1 MEHTD
6 TASTGSSPHRGVSPT
21 AKDIEAVAAVT
32 AQAQAQAFPVAISD
46 ATADLLALTKAL
58 TTPIHLPGDDDH
70 TTTVSEQVIAAV
82 AAPLVESNNAD
93 STPSE
98 IYQTQDSESAA
109 AVAAVTAALTP
120 SSGQQAPHDHQTP
133 VPQDSQ
139 LENHHQQTTTE
150 EGQDHTPKPMD
161 WTNADDVNSA
171 YNQVLSINAQK
182 EKPLG
187 KRTAQ
192 EAFEQDEAA
201 RALQLI
207 ALSLGA
213 PTAASTN
220 TGATLDAATA
230 ATIAA
235 SISSSS
241 GAEHKETH
249 AVSDPATAAQL
260 QQGMEGVLKTQE
272 TAASVTDTLMSISR
286 AINFPSESSPYSKIQ
301 DSTEAFTQAVINA
314 TQMEMNKNKELASLA
329 SSLEHG
335 NKDGHMDTS
344 GLEKL
349 SLHHE
354 NRSTGGE
361 SSTSAAESS
370 SGGAQAASSSNQ
382 GFTFE
387 IDKVTGKALIKW
399 TEPSDSSSEIQDADA
414 RAIQQAL
421 HTLIVNSGIG
431 LSDLGVANAELLGAA
446 PPLGQFPAQGSQFGT
461 AQDPATPKPPPAVPR
476 KKRRPAST
484 STAASEKNTAASI
497 PEGAASFPCEFSGC
511 NKVFAR
517 LYNLKSHSKTHTNE
531 RPFVCA
537 HCELAFARGHDL
549 KRHVKVH
556 GGEKPFTCSGCSKS
570 FSRLDAL
577 GRHRANSKNR
587 AGCQSIKDALP
598 HAPAAPE
605 PMVVSAPN
613 IPVSLP
619 PSASG
624 SAPVS
629 APATPPPPPPP
640 V

>member
-1 MEHTD
+1 MENTD
-6 TASTGSSPHRGVSPT
+6 ASSTASSPHRGVSPT

-32 AQAQAQAFPVAISD
+32 AQAQAQAFPATLSD
-46 ATADLLALTKAL
+46 ATADILALTKAL
-58 TTPIHLPGDDDH
+58 TTPIGHILPEDSA
-70 TTTVSEQVIAAV
+70 TTVSEQVIAAV
-82 AAPLVESNNAD
+82 AAPLAENDSVVTAATES
-93 STPSE
+93 E
-98 IYQTQDSESAA
+98 LYQTQDSDSAA

-120 SSGQQAPHDHQTP
+120 SSGQQSLHDHQTP
-133 VPQDSQ
+133 ES
-139 LENHHQQTTTE
+139 HHQQTTVRD
-150 EGQDHTPKPMD
+150 DHDQTPKPMD

-213 PTAASTN
+213 PSTSSAN
-220 TGATLDAATA
+220 TGTSMDAATA
-230 ATIAA
+230 AIAA
-235 SISSSS
+235 SIS
-241 GAEHKETH
+241 GTEHKETH
-249 AVSDPATAAQL
+249 VVTDPATAAQL

-286 AINFPSESSPYSKIQ
+286 AINFPSESSSYSKIQ

-314 TQMEMNKNKELASLA
+314 TQMEMNKNKELATLV
-329 SSLEHG
+329 SSLDNSSGGKES
-335 NKDGHMDTS
+335 HMDTS

-354 NRSTGGE
+354 NRAATGDQ
-361 SSTSAAESS
+361 STSAAAA
-370 SGGAQAASSSNQ
+370 SGGAPAASGSNQ
-382 GFTFE
+382 GFSFE

-399 TEPSDSSSEIQDADA
+399 TEPNESTTEIHDADA

-461 AQDPATPKPPPAVPR
+461 AQDPATPKAPPPAPR
-476 KKRRPAST
+476 KKRRPATT

-497 PEGAASFPCEFSGC
+497 PEGAASFPCEFQGC

-537 HCELAFARGHDL
+537 HCDLAFARGHDL

-587 AGCQSIKDALP
+587 AGCQSIKDAPPL
-598 HAPAAPE
+598 
-605 PMVVSAPN
+605 
-613 IPVSLP
+613 SLP
-619 PSASG
+619 PVTIPETMVAAASSIPISAPPSVPG

-629 APATPPPPPPP
+629 APASPPPPPPP

>member
-1 MEHTD
+1 MENTD
-6 TASTGSSPHRGVSPT
+6 AASTASSPHRGVSPT

-32 AQAQAQAFPVAISD
+32 AQAQAQAFPATISD

-58 TTPIHLPGDDDH
+58 TTPIILPDDH

-82 AAPLVESNNAD
+82 AAPLAENN
-93 STPSE
+93 TTTTESE
-98 IYQTQDSESAA
+98 IYQTQDSQSAA

-120 SSGQQAPHDHQTP
+120 SSGQQPLHDHQTP
-133 VPQDSQ
+133 VPQDTP
-139 LENHHQQTTTE
+139 LESHHQQATTQ
-150 EGQDHTPKPMD
+150 EGQDHAPKPMD

-213 PTAASTN
+213 PSTASS
-220 TGATLDAATA
+220 TGATIDAATA
-230 ATIAA
+230 AIAA
-235 SISSSS
+235 SISSSGGS
-241 GAEHKETH
+241 EHKETH

-314 TQMEMNKNKELASLA
+314 TQMEINKNKELANLA
-329 SSLEHG
+329 STLEHG
-335 NKDGHMDTS
+335 NKDGHMDTT

-354 NRSTGGE
+354 NRATGGE
-361 SSTSAAESS
+361 SSTSSAAAVA
-370 SGGAQAASSSNQ
+370 GGAPAASGSNQ

-399 TEPSDSSSEIQDADA
+399 TEPSESTTEIQDADA
-414 RAIQQAL
+414 RAIHQAL

-431 LSDLGVANAELLGAA
+431 FSDLGVANAELLGAA

-461 AQDPATPKPPPAVPR
+461 AQDPATPKPPPTVPR
-476 KKRRPAST
+476 KKRRPATT
-484 STAASEKNTAASI
+484 SAASSEKNTAASI

-587 AGCQSIKDALP
+587 AGCQSIKDAPPLP
-598 HAPAAPE
+598 VPAAPE
-605 PMVVSAPN
+605 TMMTAPG

-619 PSASG
+619 PSAPG

-629 APATPPPPPPP
+629 APASPPPPPPP
-640 V
+640 A

>member
-1 MEHTD
+1 MENTD
-6 TASTGSSPHRGVSPT
+6 ASSTASSPHRGVSPT

-32 AQAQAQAFPVAISD
+32 AQAQAQAFPATISD
-46 ATADLLALTKAL
+46 ATADILALTKAL
-58 TTPIHLPGDDDH
+58 TTPIGHILPED
-70 TTTVSEQVIAAV
+70 TATTVSEQVIAAV
-82 AAPLVESNNAD
+82 AAPLTSENNAAA
-93 STPSE
+93 TAAVATESE
-98 IYQTQDSESAA
+98 LFHTQDSESAA

-120 SSGQQAPHDHQTP
+120 SSGQQPLHDQQTP
-133 VPQDSQ
+133 
-139 LENHHQQTTTE
+139 ENHHQQATAQE
-150 EGQDHTPKPMD
+150 DHDQTPKPMD

-182 EKPLG
+182 ERPLG

-213 PTAASTN
+213 PSTS
-220 TGATLDAATA
+220 GANSGSSMDAATA
-230 ATIAA
+230 AIAA
-235 SISSSS
+235 SIS
-241 GAEHKETH
+241 GTEHKETH
-249 AVSDPATAAQL
+249 VVTDAATAAQL

-286 AINFPSESSPYSKIQ
+286 AINFPSESSSYSKIQ

-329 SSLEHG
+329 NSLDNSSGSKE
-335 NKDGHMDTS
+335 GHMDTS
-344 GLEKL
+344 ALEKL

-354 NRSTGGE
+354 NRAAAGDQ
-361 SSTSAAESS
+361 STSAAAAA
-370 SGGAQAASSSNQ
+370 GGAPAAAAGSNQ

-399 TEPSDSSSEIQDADA
+399 TEPSDSTTEIQDADA

-446 PPLGQFPAQGSQFGT
+446 PPLGQFPAQGSQFET
-461 AQDPATPKPPPAVPR
+461 AQDPAMPKAAPPAPR
-476 KKRRPAST
+476 KKRRPATT

-497 PEGAASFPCEFSGC
+497 PEGAASFPCEFQGC

-587 AGCQSIKDALP
+587 AGCQSIKDAPPLP
-598 HAPAAPE
+598 PVMIPETMVATAPSIP
-605 PMVVSAPN
+605 VSAP
-613 IPVSLP
+613 
-619 PSASG
+619 PSAPG

-629 APATPPPPPPP
+629 APTSPPPPPPP
-640 V
+640 A

>member
-1 MEHTD
+1 MENTD
-6 TASTGSSPHRGVSPT
+6 ASSTASSPHRGVSPT

-32 AQAQAQAFPVAISD
+32 AQAQAQAFPATLPD
-46 ATADLLALTKAL
+46 ATADILALTKAL
-58 TTPIHLPGDDDH
+58 TTPIGHILPEDPA
-70 TTTVSEQVIAAV
+70 TTVSEQVIAAV
-82 AAPLVESNNAD
+82 AAPLAENNPAVTAATES
-93 STPSE
+93 E
-98 IYQTQDSESAA
+98 LYRTQESDSAA

-120 SSGQQAPHDHQTP
+120 STGQHLLHDHQT
-133 VPQDSQ
+133 S
-139 LENHHQQTTTE
+139 ESHHQQATVRE
-150 EGQDHTPKPMD
+150 DHDQTPKPMD

-213 PTAASTN
+213 PSNSDAN
-220 TGATLDAATA
+220 TGASMDAATA
-230 ATIAA
+230 AIAA
-235 SISSSS
+235 SIS
-241 GAEHKETH
+241 GTEHKETH
-249 AVSDPATAAQL
+249 VVTDPATAAQL

-286 AINFPSESSPYSKIQ
+286 AINFPSESSSFSKIQ

-314 TQMEMNKNKELASLA
+314 TQMEMNKNKELATLANSLDN
-329 SSLEHG
+329 SNG
-335 NKDGHMDTS
+335 NKEGHMDTS

-354 NRSTGGE
+354 NRAATGGQ
-361 SSTSAAESS
+361 STSAATAA
-370 SGGAQAASSSNQ
+370 GGAPAASSSNQ
-382 GFTFE
+382 GFSFE

-399 TEPSDSSSEIQDADA
+399 TEPSESTTEIHDADA

-431 LSDLGVANAELLGAA
+431 LSDLG
-446 PPLGQFPAQGSQFGT
+446 
-461 AQDPATPKPPPAVPR
+461 DPATPKAPPPAPR
-476 KKRRPAST
+476 KKRRPATT

-497 PEGAASFPCEFSGC
+497 PEGAASFPCEFQGC

-587 AGCQSIKDALP
+587 AGCQSIKDAPPIPLP
-598 HAPAAPE
+598 PVTIPETMVATAPSIP
-605 PMVVSAPN
+605 VSAP
-613 IPVSLP
+613 
-619 PSASG
+619 PSAPG

-629 APATPPPPPPP
+629 APASPPPPPPP
-640 V
+640 PA

>member
-1 MEHTD
+1 MEHTN

-32 AQAQAQAFPVAISD
+32 AQAQAQAFPVTISD

-58 TTPIHLPGDDDH
+58 TTPIHLPGEDDH

-82 AAPLVESNNAD
+82 ATPLVESNNPAA
-93 STPSE
+93 TQSE
-98 IYQTQDSESAA
+98 IYPTQDSESAA

-120 SSGQQAPHDHQTP
+120 SSGQQPLHDQQTP
-133 VPQDSQ
+133 MPQDSQ
-139 LENHHQQTTTE
+139 LENNHQQATTQ
-150 EGQDHTPKPMD
+150 EGQDHPPKPMD

-213 PTAASTN
+213 PSTASTN
-220 TGATLDAATA
+220 SGTTMDAATA

-241 GAEHKETH
+241 GTEHKETH

-314 TQMEMNKNKELASLA
+314 TQMEINKNKELASLA

-354 NRSTGGE
+354 NRSAGGE
-361 SSTSAAESS
+361 SSTSAGASS
-370 SGGAQAASSSNQ
+370 SGGASAASGSNQ

-399 TEPSDSSSEIQDADA
+399 TEPSESSTEIQDADA

-431 LSDLGVANAELLGAA
+431 LSDL
-446 PPLGQFPAQGSQFGT
+446 
-461 AQDPATPKPPPAVPR
+461 
-476 KKRRPAST
+476 
-484 STAASEKNTAASI
+484 
-497 PEGAASFPCEFSGC
+497 ASFPCEFSGC

-587 AGCQSIKDALP
+587 AGCQSIKDVLP
-598 HAPAAPE
+598 HPVPAAPE

-619 PSASG
+619 PSAPG

-640 V
+640 PV

>member
-1 MEHTD
+1 MENTD
-6 TASTGSSPHRGVSPT
+6 AASTASSPHRGVSPT

-32 AQAQAQAFPVAISD
+32 AQAQAQAFPATISD

-58 TTPIHLPGDDDH
+58 TTPIILPDDH
-70 TTTVSEQVIAAV
+70 ATTVSEQVIAAV
-82 AAPLVESNNAD
+82 AAPMTENN
-93 STPSE
+93 STTIATTEPE
-98 IYQTQDSESAA
+98 IYQAQDSQSAA

-120 SSGQQAPHDHQTP
+120 SAGQQTLHDHQVP
-133 VPQDSQ
+133 VPQDAP
-139 LENHHQQTTTE
+139 LENHHQQATTQE
-150 EGQDHTPKPMD
+150 DQDHAPKPMD

-213 PTAASTN
+213 PSTASTS
-220 TGATLDAATA
+220 TGATIDAATA
-230 ATIAA
+230 AIAA
-235 SISSSS
+235 SISSSGGS
-241 GAEHKETH
+241 EHKETH

-314 TQMEMNKNKELASLA
+314 TQMEINKNKELATLA

-335 NKDGHMDTS
+335 NKEGHMDTT

-354 NRSTGGE
+354 NRTTGGE
-361 SSTSAAESS
+361 SSTSAAAAA
-370 SGGAQAASSSNQ
+370 SGGAPAASSSNQ

-399 TEPSDSSSEIQDADA
+399 TEPSESTTEIQDADA
-414 RAIQQAL
+414 RAIHQAL
-421 HTLIVNSGIG
+421 HTLIVNSGIEF
-431 LSDLGVANAELLGAA
+431 SDLGVANAELLGAA

-461 AQDPATPKPPPAVPR
+461 AQDPATPKPLPAVPR
-476 KKRRPAST
+476 KKRRPATT
-484 STAASEKNTAASI
+484 SAAASEKNTAASI
-497 PEGAASFPCEFSGC
+497 PEGAASFPCEFAGC

-531 RPFVCA
+531 RPFVCV
-537 HCELAFARGHDL
+537 HCDLAFARGHDL

-587 AGCQSIKDALP
+587 AGCQSVKDALP
-598 HAPAAPE
+598 LPVPAAPE
-605 PMVVSAPN
+605 AMVATATS

-619 PSASG
+619 PSAPG

-629 APATPPPPPPP
+629 APASPLPPPPPA
-640 V
+640 